1 MFKWRGIWINLS
13 IKTERV
19 FDMKNEISTFLC
31 STLQTELNQ
40 HVQNYSTILIRF
52 LLTSVEKKQ
61 GMNWAKEDFLL
72 RFVFQFYP
80 SLLVSCTISAIL
92 LNWSR
97 KFSYRNQIVGLMMV
111 NPNHVRI
118 FSYILLNQQ
127 SKIGIMTG
135 IYIKKSQHK
144 TSKHIHTCIVTL
156 NQMKY
161 SALFDSIG
169 FS

>member
-1 MFKWRGIWINLS
+1 MFKTTQLFLFDFCWRRW
-13 IKTERV
+13 K
-19 FDMKNEISTFLC
+19 
-31 STLQTELNQ
+31 
-40 HVQNYSTILIRF
+40 
-52 LLTSVEKKQ
+52 KKQ